1 MNSIADRVRVRAVC
15 KPWRSN
21 SLQPFPL
28 PFMWLT
34 LPDGTFISIP
44 GGEIHH
50 MLLPDATACCPCS
63 IDDWLFLMST
73 DGACSL
79 VNPFSKS
86 ILQLPDLAK
95 VWKRGTSNPYSRIS
109 PIFYKLVVRS
119 SHLDSAPDSLVA
131 ALIMDDVLHFVLTS
145 HRLPPTCLC
154 SVDLHHV
161 WAQRLCPDRGRPT
174 VHWLVD
180 PCRLCYIKWWGT
192 VILGTR
198 LSRAATHPTEMT
210 HRLGL
215 AQYRREAPRHN
226 SLTHPPPS
234 PCQRRRVRP
243 PRERR

>member
-50 MLLPDATACCPCS
+50 MLLPDATACCPFS

-131 ALIMDDVLHFVLTS
+131 VLIMDDVLHFVLTS
-145 HRLPPTCLC
+145 HRLPPTCLEVMRLQNFR
-154 SVDLHHV
+154 SRILHS
-161 WAQRLCPDRGRPT
+161 LMEI
-174 VHWLVD
+174 
-180 PCRLCYIKWWGT
+180 Y
-192 VILGTR
+192 TR
-198 LSRAATHPTEMT
+198 CV
-210 HRLGL
+210 GL
-215 AQYRREAPRHN
+215 ANYASFISRT
-226 SLTHPPPS
+226 LLCHPLNA
-234 PCQRRRVRP
+234 
-243 PRERR
+243 